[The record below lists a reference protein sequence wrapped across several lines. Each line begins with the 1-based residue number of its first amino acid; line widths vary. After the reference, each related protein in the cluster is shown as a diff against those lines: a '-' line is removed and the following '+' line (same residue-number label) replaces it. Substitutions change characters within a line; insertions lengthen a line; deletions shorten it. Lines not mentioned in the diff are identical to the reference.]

1 MDHEPRISGN
11 ISPLIRKDINPET
24 KPIHEC
30 NPPSLRSIKE
40 LKIRSTTSARMNT
53 VKRGNGIIPSPGL
66 EFVFA
71 PGNILSLIEGKE
83 RLSETFALLESW
95 PPKGYVC
102 FPGGEGIE
110 FSDIA

>member
-1 MDHEPRISGN
+1 MDHEPRIYGN
-11 ISPLIRKDINPET
+11 ISPLIREDINPET

-30 NPPSLRSIKE
+30 TPPSHRSIKE
-40 LKIRSTTSARMNT
+40 LKIHSTTGATMNT
-53 VKRGNGIIPSPGL
+53 VKRRNEIIPSPGL

-71 PGNILSLIEGKE
+71 PGNILYLIESKE

-102 FPGGEGIE
+102 FPRVGRN
-110 FSDIA
+110 